1 MYLEKIKKVIS
12 IKLIIQLILKVT
24 VLFFGF
30 YILYFTINLITIN
43 NPNLFPQIFS
53 LVSSAFFKIMPALKW
68 LLNNMITYLK
78 KMVGNENITEYIPL
92 TSDHEVVE
100 KTANNFKY
108 YRINSRGVRK
118 ILMTRNEE
126 YREYYL
132 TLEDLWNC
140 L

>member
-1 MYLEKIKKVIS
+1 
-12 IKLIIQLILKVT
+12 
-24 VLFFGF
+24 
-30 YILYFTINLITIN
+30 
-43 NPNLFPQIFS
+43 
-53 LVSSAFFKIMPALKW
+53 
-68 LLNNMITYLK
+68 MITYLK